1 MLNFLGVD
9 YYWIPFAATV
19 TYELKYSA
27 SCMAERKGQAAED
40 CFGVSIYSNSEALRF
55 DGQCT
60 GDHFTLE
67 GCSYPEFLA
76 LMKSKWYAGLSADDL
91 DQACFTPYTPAATP

>member
-27 SCMAERKGQAAED
+27 SCLAKGEVYPED
-40 CFGVSIYSNSEALRF
+40 CFGVSIFSNGKPLRF
-55 DGQCT
+55 NECT
-60 GDHFTLE
+60 GDLFTLN
-67 GCSYPEFLA
+67 GCSYPEFLS
-76 LMKSKWYAGLSADDL
+76 MMENKWYDGPSASDL
-91 DQACFTPYTPAATP
+91 DQACFEPYTNEN

>member
-27 SCMAERKGQAAED
+27 KCLAENQGVAAED
-40 CFGVSIYSNSEALRF
+40 CFGVSIFSNGEPLMF
-55 DGQCT
+55 DECT
-60 GDHFTLE
+60 GDLFTLN

-76 LMKSKWYAGLSADDL
+76 LMESKWYDGPNADDL
-91 DQACFTPYTPAATP
+91 NQACFTPYQ

>member
-27 SCMAERKGQAAED
+27 KCLAENLRATED
-40 CFGVSIYSNSEALRF
+40 CFGVSILSNGVPLRF
-55 DGQCT
+55 EGQCT
-60 GDHFTLE
+60 GDLFSLN

-76 LMKSKWYAGLSADDL
+76 LMKSKWYAGPSADDL
-91 DQACFTPYTPAATP
+91 DQACFTPYLTTDE